1 MIPIKI
7 NGIDHEAEEGQRLLL
22 VLKEKGIKIP
32 SLCFHHALTPA
43 ASCKLCVVEIKEG
56 DAPPRTR
63 LSCAMKVKKGLEVTT
78 ESAMIHQM
86 RNTAIGNLLKQ
97 APHAEAIH
105 KIGLEFGLTTGAIPD
120 GCIRCRMCVRVCSE
134 IIGAK
139 ALTFVR
145 EGGRSY
151 VAPSEKGSCIGC
163 LTCTNLCPT
172 GAIHFEDK
180 ENVRTI
186 LIRDEVVGRHTLERC
201 SICGRLFATT
211 KFLEHV
217 RHREENHPEE
227 KEKHLHCP
235 TCAKLYYRK
244 NLRIDAPKLAK
255 TYGNLPIK

>member
-1 MIPIKI
+1 MFNNTIGCLPTR
-7 NGIDHEAEEGQRLLL
+7 NYNEGQFEFADDISGEHMSETI
-22 VLKEKGIKIP
+22 LKERDT
-32 SLCFHHALTPA
+32 CYACVVR
-43 ASCKLCVVEIKEG
+43 CKRVVEIKEG
-56 DAPPRTR
+56 DKPPRTR
-63 LSCAMKVKKGLEVTT
+63 LSCAMKVKEGLEVTT

-120 GCIRCRMCVRVCSE
+120 GCIRCRLCVRVCSE

-186 LIRDEVVGRHTLERC
+186 LIR
-201 SICGRLFATT
+201 
-211 KFLEHV
+211 
-217 RHREENHPEE
+217 
-227 KEKHLHCP
+227 
-235 TCAKLYYRK
+235 
-244 NLRIDAPKLAK
+244 
-255 TYGNLPIK
+255 PISPVPFSTRTRWWAS